1 MENNQMINVGGN
13 IESAVQGQYSID
25 IRAVLQEAW
34 ALTKISR
41 LSIVIG
47 ALICMFLSMVIVL
60 VTSQYLGGVES
71 ALKDMKAQ
79 YIINVLVTLAI
90 SPFIAGIEMMG
101 VFHAVG
107 LKTQPKLVFAF
118 LSKGAI
124 IAICA
129 LLSSTLSSL
138 GFNLLILP
146 GIFLLVTLSL
156 TVPLVVEKNMMPIK
170 AIILSVKSL
179 RFQFFKLLAI
189 YGILAMILIISIF
202 PLLAMMNSGFEM
214 IGIVFLC
221 FVLTYLT
228 PLFYNTKGILYR
240 EIFGIKVNASEAPA
254 GSHTDNADDS
264 SDNDSSDNDSNSSNG
279 NNGSFTA

>member
-1 MENNQMINVGGN
+1 MENNQMVNVGGN

-25 IRAVLQEAW
+25 IRSVLQEAW
-34 ALTKISR
+34 TLTKISR

-47 ALICMFLSMVIVL
+47 ALICMFLSMVIVM
-60 VTSQYLGGVES
+60 VASQYLGGVEN

-79 YIINVLVTLAI
+79 YIINVLVTLVI

-170 AIILSVKSL
+170 AIILSVKAL

-189 YGILAMILIISIF
+189 YGILAMILIFSIF

-214 IGIVFLC
+214 IGVVFLC
-221 FVLTYLT
+221 FALTYLT

-240 EIFGIKVNASEAPA
+240 EIFGVKVNASEAPA
-254 GSHTDNADDS
+254 GSH
-264 SDNDSSDNDSNSSNG
+264 SDNDDSGDNNSNSGNG